1 MTQYFL
7 SWFLACFL
15 IAEARAADLSDA
27 TDGVTTV
34 APAVLAPWY
43 VKLGAAAV
51 IDQTSSNLYSQTLA
65 PIVTPS
71 GQLLGLAGV
80 GPQQLL
86 IGRGATYANGYTA
99 ILQAGYFLTSN
110 WSLEMAAGFPVWL
123 NVKVT
128 GFSAAAPTSGT
139 VLTKVLPA
147 AVPITALYHFTQFGS
162 FQPYLGAG
170 FEPSFLLSLKSG
182 FSTGGAFK
190 PTVGLV
196 FQSGFDYMF
205 NPNWGF
211 FLDAKKVF
219 AESKGTATGIDLGP
233 PVGIVPVSSTIKT
246 SGQPWI
252 VTSGLT
258 YRF

>member
-15 IAEARAADLSDA
+15 IAEARAADLSGA

-86 IGRGATYANGYTA
+86 SGRGATYANGYTA
-99 ILQAGYFLTSN
+99 ILQGL
-110 WSLEMAAGFPVWL
+110 FPHFEL
-123 NVKVT
+123 VT
-128 GFSAAAPTSGT
+128 GD
-139 VLTKVLPA
+139 
-147 AVPITALYHFTQFGS
+147 
-162 FQPYLGAG
+162 
-170 FEPSFLLSLKSG
+170 
-182 FSTGGAFK
+182 GGR
-190 PTVGLV
+190 
-196 FQSGFDYMF
+196 
-205 NPNWGF
+205 
-211 FLDAKKVF
+211 
-219 AESKGTATGIDLGP
+219 I
-233 PVGIVPVSSTIKT
+233 
-246 SGQPWI
+246 
-252 VTSGLT
+252 SGLA
-258 YRF
+258 